1 MKKRGGHKINGKRK
15 YDTQKSKGRSERGKY
30 ENATGIERKALVG
43 KNLKKKKKNCCDCIY
58 CLPGTS
64 LLLKTTWS

>member
-43 KNLKKKKKNCCDCIY
+43 KNLKKKKKK
-58 CLPGTS
+58 
-64 LLLKTTWS
+64 LL